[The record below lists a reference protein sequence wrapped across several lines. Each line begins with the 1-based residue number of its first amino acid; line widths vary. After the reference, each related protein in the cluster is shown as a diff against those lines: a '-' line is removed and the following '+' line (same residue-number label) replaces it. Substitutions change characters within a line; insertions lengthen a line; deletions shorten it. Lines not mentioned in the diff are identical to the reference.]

1 MYMSIT
7 LFIIATI
14 TFFMMQLLPGSPF
27 NNIDRL
33 TESQVSALN
42 ERFGLNDPIAVQ
54 YIRYITGLVS
64 GDLGTSFQYTGKT
77 VTSLIAERIGPS
89 AQLGFQA
96 LILGVIIGLVLGI
109 VAAVRQN
116 TIWDYGSMTISI
128 LGISIPSFVF
138 AGLLQFYI
146 GVELKWLPVALW
158 EGFSYTILP
167 TISLSVFVIATIAR
181 FIRGEM
187 VEVLSQDYIVT
198 ARAKGISSSA
208 IIFQHGLRNALIP
221 VITVLGPLTVNLMTG
236 TLVIEKIFSVPGIGE
251 QFVLS
256 IMTNDYPVIMGL
268 TLLYSALFIF
278 VIFLV
283 DLLYGAIDPRI
294 RMSGGELK

>member
-1 MYMSIT
+1 MAIT

-33 TESQVSALN
+33 TESQISALN
-42 ERFGLNDPIAVQ
+42 KRFGLNDPIAVQ
-54 YIRYITGLVS
+54 YIRYMTGLVS

-96 LILGVIIGLVLGI
+96 LIFGVIIGLVLGI

-198 ARAKGISSSA
+198 AKAKGISRSS
-208 IIFQHGLRNALIP
+208 IIIRHGLRNALIP

-294 RMSGGELK
+294 RMSGGE